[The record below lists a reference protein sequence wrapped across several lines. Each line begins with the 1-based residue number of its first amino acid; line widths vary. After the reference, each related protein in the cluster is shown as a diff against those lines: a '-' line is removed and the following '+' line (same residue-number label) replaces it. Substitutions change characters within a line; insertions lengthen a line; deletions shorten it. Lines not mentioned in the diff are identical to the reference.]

1 MNSKLI
7 RTSFI
12 LSAHILLETV
22 SASAIVDNY
31 VVQDFT
37 KSKSANHFNRISETK
52 QVLKQI
58 LKQDNQIK
66 IVQRD
71 ERISLKLKSYIFQKL
86 FEQYT
91 TNHNK
96 KN

>member
-1 MNSKLI
+1 M
-7 RTSFI
+7 
-12 LSAHILLETV
+12 
-22 SASAIVDNY
+22 
-31 VVQDFT
+31 VQDF
-37 KSKSANHFNRISETK
+37 KNSKSANHFNRINKTK

-71 ERISLKLKSYIFQKL
+71 ERISLKLKSDVFKKL

-91 TNHNK
+91 TNHKKQNK
-96 KN
+96 TEELTSEYVMSKWFIRMY